1 MKAKEFL
8 SRLQHDE
15 IVAAIRHAEK
25 QTSGEIRVF
34 ITRHDPSDAIT
45 AAQAEFARLGMHR
58 TLEKNGVLIYV
69 APRVHKFAVVG
80 DVAVHQRCGDQ
91 FWSRTAAEMSVHF
104 KKGGFTEG
112 IVHGIKKA
120 GELLAQ
126 QFPRRPDDKNELPD
140 DIAGD

>member
-1 MKAKEFL
+1 MKAREFL
-8 SRLQHDE
+8 NRLQHDE
-15 IVAAIRHAEK
+15 IVAAIRHAEQ

-34 ITRHDPSDAIT
+34 ITRHDPSDAIA

-58 TLEKNGVLIYV
+58 TQEKNGVLIYV

-80 DVAVHQRCGDQ
+80 DVAIHQRCGDQ
-91 FWSRTAAEMSVHF
+91 FWSRTAAEMSGQF
-104 KKGGFTEG
+104 KKGGFTDG

-126 QFPRRPDDKNELPD
+126 QFPRKPGDKNELPD